1 MKNCITTCSKIQF
14 DIMNPKSEDIKIED
28 IAHALSMIVR
38 ANGQYPEFFSVGQHC
53 IQCAKEAMIR
63 HYVPEVSL
71 ACLLHDASEAYI
83 SDVSSG
89 AKKYM
94 TMYLQIENQI
104 QGMVYKKYLGEVPM
118 GEASVLVQGI
128 DDACYYYELKHFM
141 DIETQPQ
148 EPMILGD
155 ASYEFQPFEDVEKE
169 FLKIFNQLMAEINTT
184 KLGNPYTVKDKSAK
198 LDVKFKNV

>member
-1 MKNCITTCSKIQF
+1 
-14 DIMNPKSEDIKIED
+14 
-28 IAHALSMIVR
+28 
-38 ANGQYPEFFSVGQHC
+38 
-53 IQCAKEAMIR
+53 
-63 HYVPEVSL
+63 
-71 ACLLHDASEAYI
+71 
-83 SDVSSG
+83 
-89 AKKYM
+89 M